1 MGSLFFFAYITY
13 HIIDIKRR
21 NIVMILFTLLMIA
34 LVVFAVITIITI
46 LIGGVGFIVIFGD
59 LIICILLIAWIIK
72 HFLKK
77 KN

>member
-1 MGSLFFFAYITY
+1 
-13 HIIDIKRR
+13 
-21 NIVMILFTLLMIA
+21 MILFTLLMIA
-34 LVVFAVITIITI
+34 LVVFAIITIITI

>member
-1 MGSLFFFAYITY
+1 
-13 HIIDIKRR
+13 
-21 NIVMILFTLLMIA
+21 MILFTLLMIA

-46 LIGGVGFIVIFGD
+46 LIGGVGFIVVFGD
-59 LIICILLIAWIIK
+59 LIICILLIVLIIK